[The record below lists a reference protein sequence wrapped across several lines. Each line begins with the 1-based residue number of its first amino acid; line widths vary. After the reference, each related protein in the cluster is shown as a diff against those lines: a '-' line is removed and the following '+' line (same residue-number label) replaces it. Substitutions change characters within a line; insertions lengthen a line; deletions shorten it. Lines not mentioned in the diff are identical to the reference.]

1 MVIMKIV
8 SVLRSVGFYI
18 CCFFVFCVIGWLYE
32 SIWSSLNHGY
42 FVNKGFLY
50 GFYLPI
56 YGFGGVTLILC
67 LNKLMSSKIHIAKI
81 PITPIVVFGAAM
93 VIISSIEFVVSYV
106 MELIYHRRWWDYSK
120 VDKLHVDGRISLR
133 NSTILTSGS
142 MVFLYGVY
150 PLMKKLLCRV
160 KTKII
165 VSMAIV
171 IVVVMGADTVLTIL
185 FRH

>member
-1 MVIMKIV
+1 MKNANL
-8 SVLRSVGFYI
+8 LRSVSFYI

-32 SIWSSLNHGY
+32 SIWSSINHGY

-67 LNKLMSSKIHIAKI
+67 LNKLMSSKINIAKV
-81 PITPIVVFGAAM
+81 PITPVVVFFAAM

-120 VDKLHVDGRISLR
+120 VDKIHVDGRISLR
-133 NSTILTSGS
+133 NSTILTAGS

-150 PLMKKLLCRV
+150 PLMKKLLSQV

-165 VSMAIV
+165 VVTATI
-171 IVVVMGADTVLTIL
+171 IVVVMGADTLLTLL